1 MLTVTVLVVE
11 AWPWPWLLLKEAGD
25 QWSSPGVFFC
35 VTLLYL
41 RLPTW
46 NSGRNSESESLTVHS
61 SESIGLGATRL
72 KRMLLGIL
80 NKFYFRKSIHDTA
93 HVVHWVRK
101 HTRCQT
107 VPYSQG
113 PNTKRNTWWDRFFFL
128 LLLRNLLFFFL
139 SIRCSLPIACYW
151 GILRWIST
159 NIQVPQASALSRQK
173 YLRSLTD
180 VCEISLGLNV
190 MLATSLGRLHEHREL
205 KLNYSWIRLYT
216 DLPHPSFWFP
226 SRLTWIRVLSQV
238 SHLHRK
244 WIILVVFHLLRTMF
258 RAISFHGRITD
269 RGDICNFVFIWCLVV
284 LTWHWPYFFYKKLRS
299 L

>member
-128 LLLRNLLFFFL
+128 LLLRNLLLFFFVN
-139 SIRCSLPIACYW
+139 SVQFADSL
-151 GILRWIST
+151 
-159 NIQVPQASALSRQK
+159 
-173 YLRSLTD
+173 
-180 VCEISLGLNV
+180 
-190 MLATSLGRLHEHREL
+190 
-205 KLNYSWIRLYT
+205 
-216 DLPHPSFWFP
+216 
-226 SRLTWIRVLSQV
+226 
-238 SHLHRK
+238 
-244 WIILVVFHLLRTMF
+244 LLRHSPVNF
-258 RAISFHGRITD
+258 HKYPGPSGLSAQQAKISPKFD
-269 RGDICNFVFIWCLVV
+269 RRLRD
-284 LTWHWPYFFYKKLRS
+284 LTRS
-299 L
+299 QCHACHEPRTTTWASGIET